1 MVSHD
6 LSNSLAISDIAFIL
20 SKEEGKEG
28 ATINHQVDLAA
39 QGLAWQPDIKENPNF
54 LGIVKT
60 GKIIIMKPK
69 NRKKRLEARI
79 KDWDT
84 IKADESKDSGKTKIT
99 QGSAFRKPGS
109 NNK

>member
-1 MVSHD
+1 
-6 LSNSLAISDIAFIL
+6 
-20 SKEEGKEG
+20 
-28 ATINHQVDLAA
+28 
-39 QGLAWQPDIKENPNF
+39 
-54 LGIVKT
+54 
-60 GKIIIMKPK
+60 MKPK
-69 NRKKRLEARI
+69 NRKKRLDARI